1 MSLQVARIL
10 SNLVTYSTNIN
21 IECKLTTF
29 GLCNVEYGQGGQVS
43 SCGDVYSFG
52 SVILELFTGMAP
64 THEMFRE
71 GLTLQKHVEN
81 AFPGM
86 LMQIVDP
93 VLLPI
98 EEANAS
104 SVQDGSNQMEHGSN
118 AIFSVMQVGLS
129 CSKHAPTERMC
140 MRDATA
146 AIHRIRDRHVKITR
160 NEEALITAHNARPF
174 AETSYAAET
183 SRPAP

>member
-1 MSLQVARIL
+1 MSLQVAQIL
-10 SNLVTYSTNIN
+10 YNLVTYSMNIN
-21 IECKLTTF
+21 IACKLTTF
-29 GLCNVEYGQGGQVS
+29 YLCNAEYGQGGHVS
-43 SCGDVYSFG
+43 LSGDVYSFG

-64 THEMFRE
+64 THDMFRE

-98 EEANAS
+98 GEANAS
-104 SVQDGSNQMEHGSN
+104 RLEDGNNTMEHCSN
-118 AIFSVMQVGLS
+118 VIFSVMQVGLS

-140 MRDATA
+140 MRDAAA
-146 AIHRIRDRHVKITR
+146 AIHRIRDSHVKIRR
-160 NEEALITAHNARPF
+160 NEEVLITAHNARPF
-174 AETSYAAET
+174 AEISYAAET